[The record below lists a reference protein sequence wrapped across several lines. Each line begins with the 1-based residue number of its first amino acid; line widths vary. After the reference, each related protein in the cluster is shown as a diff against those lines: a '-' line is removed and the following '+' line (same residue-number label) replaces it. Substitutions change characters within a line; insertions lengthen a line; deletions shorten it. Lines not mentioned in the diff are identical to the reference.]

1 MNPKASTA
9 MALNRQPNIPEQD
22 IFYAELIDAQRDLS
36 DEQADMMIAKLAL
49 ILCNHVGDRAVL
61 AEAIALAR
69 GAEDNGYDVIIGAAG
84 LAAHLS
90 GVLAANTILPVIGV
104 PCKGG
109 ALNGVDALYATVQMP
124 TGIPVATVAIDGG
137 ANSAILACQMIAL
150 KSEELR
156 KRLHDY
162 KKELADSVEEKDKA
176 LQTKIAQM

>member
-1 MNPKASTA
+1 MANGKVLIVMGSDSDFPIMEKCFKMLDKFDVKYDVKVASAHRT
-9 MALNRQPNIPEQD
+9 PD
-22 IFYAELIDAQRDLS
+22 
-36 DEQADMMIAKLAL
+36 K
-49 ILCNHVGDRAVL
+49 
-61 AEAIALAR
+61 AIALAR
-69 GAEDNGYDVIIGAAG
+69 SAEDSGYDVIIGAAG

>member
-1 MNPKASTA
+1 MANGKVLIVMGSDSDFPIMEKCFKMLDKFDVKYDVKVASAHRT
-9 MALNRQPNIPEQD
+9 PD
-22 IFYAELIDAQRDLS
+22 
-36 DEQADMMIAKLAL
+36 K
-49 ILCNHVGDRAVL
+49 
-61 AEAIALAR
+61 AIALAR